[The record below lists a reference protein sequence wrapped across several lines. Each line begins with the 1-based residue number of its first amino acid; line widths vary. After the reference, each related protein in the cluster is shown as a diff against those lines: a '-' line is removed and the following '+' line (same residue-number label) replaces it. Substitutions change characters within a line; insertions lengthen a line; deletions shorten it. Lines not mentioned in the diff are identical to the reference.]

1 MSSFARQAAHKLQ
14 ISSGITFSVSNLVAF
29 VYPKELATHFLYT
42 ASDGE
47 VKKMLHYIGKRLW
60 QLIPVLL
67 GMTFVVF
74 MIIRAIPG
82 DPAQVILG
90 QQASESAILALRTK
104 LGLDNPWYIQY
115 FDYLMGLFKGDLG
128 ESMRTMNPVSDEIWG
143 YLAATFELSLFA
155 ILIAI
160 IVGVNAGIISAWFQ
174 NSWFDYT
181 AMILAL
187 VGVSMPIFWLGL
199 MLQYIFGIE
208 LGILPT
214 TGREEVRTPVESI
227 TNLYV
232 LDTILQGRFD
242 QLSTVLK
249 HLVLP
254 GIALAT
260 IPMAIIARMTRSSM
274 LEVMR
279 SDYVRTARAKGQ
291 KMFWVVYKH
300 ALKNAIIPV
309 LTIIGLQMGMLLG
322 GAILT
327 ETIFGWPGVGRYIY
341 EAINFRD
348 YPVIQSGILVV
359 AFIFV
364 MINLVIDVLY
374 SLIDPRIK
382 YD

>member
-1 MSSFARQAAHKLQ
+1 M
-14 ISSGITFSVSNLVAF
+14 VSYL
-29 VYPKELATHFLYT
+29 
-42 ASDGE
+42 GR
-47 VKKMLHYIGKRLW
+47 RLL

-67 GMTFVVF
+67 GMTFIVF
-74 MIIRAIPG
+74 MMIRAIPG
-82 DPAQVILG
+82 NPAQVILG
-90 QQASESAILALRTK
+90 QQATPEAVAAMNEK
-104 LGLDNPWYIQY
+104 LGLDKPWYTQFFNYIGNI
-115 FDYLMGLFKGDLG
+115 LRGDLG
-128 ESMRTMNPVSDEIWG
+128 ESMRTRLPVTDEIWPH
-143 YLAATFELSLFA
+143 LAATLELAVFA
-155 ILIAI
+155 ILIAVVI
-160 IVGVNAGIISAWFQ
+160 GMNAGIISAWFQ

-199 MLQYIFGIE
+199 LGQWGVAIE
-208 LGILPT
+208 LGWLPT
-214 TGREEVRTPVESI
+214 SGREEVRDPVNAI

-232 LDTILQGRFD
+232 IDTIIQGRFD
-242 QLSTVLK
+242 QLWQVIR
-249 HLVLP
+249 HLILP

-279 SDYVRTARAKGQ
+279 SDYIRTARAKGQ

-309 LTIIGLQMGMLLG
+309 LTVIGLQMGMLLG

-327 ETIFGWPGVGRYIY
+327 ETIFAWPGIGRYIY
-341 EAINFRD
+341 DAINFRD
-348 YPVIQSGILVV
+348 YPVIQSGILIV

-364 MINLVIDVLY
+364 MINLVVDLLY
-374 SLIDPRIK
+374 GLIDARIK

>member
-1 MSSFARQAAHKLQ
+1 
-14 ISSGITFSVSNLVAF
+14 
-29 VYPKELATHFLYT
+29 
-42 ASDGE
+42 
-47 VKKMLHYIGKRLW
+47 
-60 QLIPVLL
+60 
-67 GMTFVVF
+67 

-90 QQASESAILALRTK
+90 QQATKDAIEALRAK
-104 LGLDNPWYIQY
+104 LGLDNPWYVQY
-115 FDYLMGLFKGDLG
+115 FDYLGDLLKGNLG
-128 ESMRTMNPVSDEIWG
+128 ESLRTSTPVQEEIWP

-155 ILIAI
+155 IVIAVVI
-160 IVGVNAGIISAWFQ
+160 GVNAGIISAWFQ

-181 AMILAL
+181 AMIFAL

-199 MLQYIFGIE
+199 MMQYVFGIE
-208 LGILPT
+208 LGLLPT
-214 TGREEVRTPVESI
+214 SGREEVRSPVDSI

-242 QLSTVLK
+242 QLSVVLK
-249 HLVLP
+249 HLIMP
-254 GIALAT
+254 GLALAT

-309 LTIIGLQMGMLLG
+309 LTIIGLQMGLLLG

-327 ETIFGWPGVGRYIY
+327 ESIFAWPGIGRYIY

-364 MINLVIDVLY
+364 MINLLIDILY
-374 SLIDPRIK
+374 SMIDPRIK

>member
-1 MSSFARQAAHKLQ
+1 
-14 ISSGITFSVSNLVAF
+14 
-29 VYPKELATHFLYT
+29 
-42 ASDGE
+42 
-47 VKKMLHYIGKRLW
+47 MLHYIGRRLL

-90 QQASESAILALRTK
+90 QQASKEAIASLRDK
-104 LGLDNPWYIQY
+104 LGLDNPWYVQY
-115 FDYLMGLFKGDLG
+115 FEYLGNLLKGDLG
-128 ESMRTMNPVSDEIWG
+128 ESLRTSTPVTEEIWR

-155 ILIAI
+155 MVIAVVI
-160 IVGVNAGIISAWFQ
+160 GVNAGIISAWFQ

-181 AMILAL
+181 AMVLAL
-187 VGVSMPIFWLGL
+187 VGVSVPIFWLGL
-199 MLQYIFGIE
+199 MMQYLFAIE

-214 TGREEVRTPVESI
+214 SGREEVRNPVDAI

-232 LDTILQGRFD
+232 LDTILHGRFD
-242 QLSTVLK
+242 QLVVVLK

-254 GIALAT
+254 GLALAT

-309 LTIIGLQMGMLLG
+309 LTIIGLQMGLLLG

-327 ETIFGWPGVGRYIY
+327 ESIFAWPGVGRYIY

-348 YPVIQSGILVV
+348 YPVIQSGILIV

-364 MINLVIDVLY
+364 MINLLIDILY